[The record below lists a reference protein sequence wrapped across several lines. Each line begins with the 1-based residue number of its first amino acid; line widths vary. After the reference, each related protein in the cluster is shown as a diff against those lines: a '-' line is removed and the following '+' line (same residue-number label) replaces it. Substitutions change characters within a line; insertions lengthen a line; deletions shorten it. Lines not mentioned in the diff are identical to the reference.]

1 MKVPAKAPAGPGPD
15 RGDRRA
21 RLLGFGEHSVSKSYY
36 PELKRR
42 LEELERF
49 RSLLDQT
56 GEAIF
61 LVDGRTGRITDAAGA
76 AGTMLRQDRQALVG
90 RLFEELLPQEAV
102 DHLRGLFSGDFAAGR
117 IETVLGRPGVS
128 GGVSPSVEVT
138 FRLASGEEGPIA
150 IIVARDVTE
159 RKKNEQ
165 ALKRAEEKYRGIV
178 ENAAEGIF
186 QSSLD
191 GRLISAN
198 PAMASLL
205 GYASTHDLMRHIK
218 NVVDQIVTHPEDRQ
232 RIRSELT
239 RYDQVKNL
247 EVQMTTKT
255 GNTIWGLINA
265 RRIRD
270 AAGEPE
276 RFDGSLQDV
285 TVRKK
290 AEQTLL
296 RYHDE
301 LETRVAERT
310 AELTRINERL
320 THEVTIR
327 KRAEEA
333 AEAANRA
340 KSDFLSMV
348 SHEIRTPLTS
358 VLGFAVIIEKRLEQL
373 FLPLLDGDPRRRRQA
388 EQIMENLGIIV
399 SEGERLKHLI
409 NDVLD
414 LAKLEAGKMAF
425 KQERVDPAEVVRHV
439 MSASVGL
446 LSSHKKVSLDTRI
459 EGRLPEVLGDR
470 DRLIQVLVNLV
481 SNALKFTERGSV
493 TCRAR
498 LEGHYIVVDVAD
510 TGIGIPE
517 GEQHKV
523 FEKFNQIGATLT
535 NKPKGT
541 GLGLAICKHIVES
554 HGGRIFYVSKP
565 GAGSTFTFTL
575 PIA

>member
-1 MKVPAKAPAGPGPD
+1 MKAPDSPATD
-15 RGDRRA
+15 HDDRRA

-36 PELKRR
+36 PELKRQ
-42 LEELERF
+42 LDELERF

-56 GEAIF
+56 GDAIF
-61 LVDGRTGRITDAAGA
+61 LVDARTGRITDAAGA
-76 AGTMLRQDRQALVG
+76 AGAMLRLNRRELVG
-90 RLFEELLPQEAV
+90 RRFEELLPEEAV
-102 DHLRGLFSGDFAAGR
+102 DRLRGLFSGDFAAGR
-117 IETVLGRPGVS
+117 
-128 GGVSPSVEVT
+128 VEPALVWRGAGSRISLPVEMT
-138 FRLASGEEGPIA
+138 FRMAHGEEGPIA
-150 IIVARDVTE
+150 VIVARDVTE
-159 RKKNEQ
+159 RKRNEE
-165 ALKRAEEKYRGIV
+165 ALRRAEENYRGIV

-186 QSSLD
+186 QAALD
-191 GRLISAN
+191 GRLVGAN
-198 PAMASLL
+198 PAMAALL
-205 GYASTHDLMRHIK
+205 GYASTGDLMGRVTS
-218 NVVDQIVTHPEDRQ
+218 VVDEVVANPEDRH
-232 RIRSELT
+232 RIRNELE
-239 RYDQVKNL
+239 RYGHVKNL
-247 EVQMTTKT
+247 EIQFITKS
-255 GNTIWGLINA
+255 GLRIWGLVNA
-265 RRIRD
+265 RLIRD
-270 AAGEPE
+270 AAGAPE
-276 RFDGSLQDV
+276 RYDGSLQDV
-285 TVRKK
+285 TVRKQ

-301 LETRVAERT
+301 LERRVAERT

-358 VLGFAVIIEKRLEQL
+358 VLGFAVLIQKRLEQL
-373 FLPLLDGDPRRRRQA
+373 FLSFGEEHPRRRRQA
-388 EQIMENLGIIV
+388 EQVMDNLGIIV

-439 MSASVGL
+439 MAASVGL
-446 LSSHKKVSLDTRI
+446 LQGKRVSLSTSI

-470 DRLIQVLVNLV
+470 DRLIQVLVNMV
-481 SNALKFTERGSV
+481 SNALKFTESGSV

-498 LEGHYIVVDVAD
+498 VEGHYVVIDVID

-517 GEQHKV
+517 SEQHKV

-554 HGGRIFYVSKP
+554 HGGRIFFVSRP

>member
-1 MKVPAKAPAGPGPD
+1 MKTPGRPADAAD
-15 RGDRRA
+15 SDASRRE
-21 RLLGFGEHSVSKSYY
+21 RLLGFGEHSISKSYY

-42 LEELERF
+42 LEELEHF

-61 LVDGRTGRITDAAGA
+61 LVDGHSGRITDVTGPAGI
-76 AGTMLRQDRQALVG
+76 MLRQERQALIG
-90 RLFEELLPQEAV
+90 RPFARMLPREAME
-102 DHLRGLFSGDFAAGR
+102 HLRGLFSGDFVAGR
-117 IETVLGRPGVS
+117 LETVLTRPDGQGS
-128 GGVSPSVEVT
+128 TPAVEMT
-138 FRLASGEEGPIA
+138 FRMAKNEEGPTA
-150 IIVARDVTE
+150 IIVVRDISE

-165 ALKRAEEKYRGIV
+165 ALRRAEEKYRGIV

-186 QSSLD
+186 QTTLE
-191 GRLISAN
+191 GKLISAT
-198 PAMASLL
+198 PALASIL
-205 GYASTHDLMRHIK
+205 GYASPRELMRRVRSIIDQ
-218 NVVDQIVTHPEDRQ
+218 VVAHEEDRR
-232 RIRSELT
+232 RIRSELE

-247 EVQMTTKT
+247 EIELVTKS
-255 GNTIWGLINA
+255 GKRIWGLVNA

-270 AAGEPE
+270 AAGEAE

-285 TVRKK
+285 TIRKQ
-290 AEQTLL
+290 AEHTLL
-296 RYHDE
+296 LYHDE
-301 LETRVAERT
+301 LERHVAERT

-333 AEAANRA
+333 ADAANRA
-340 KSDFLSMV
+340 KSEFLSMV
-348 SHEIRTPLTS
+348 SHEIRTPLTA
-358 VLGFAVIIEKRLEQL
+358 VLGFAVIIEKRLGQL
-373 FLPLLDGDPRRRRQA
+373 FASLLDGDPKQRRQA
-388 EQIMENLGIIV
+388 EQVMENLGIIV

-425 KQERVDPAEVVRHV
+425 RHERVDPAAVVRHV
-439 MSASVGL
+439 MSASEGL
-446 LSSHKKVSLDTRI
+446 LAANKPVTLETHID
-459 EGRLPEVLGDR
+459 GPLPEVMGDP

-481 SNALKFTERGSV
+481 SNALKFTEQGSV
-493 TCRAR
+493 VCRAR
-498 LEGHYIVVDVAD
+498 AENGSVIIDVAD

-554 HGGRIFYVSKP
+554 HGGHISYVSRP
-565 GAGSTFTFTL
+565 GSGSTFTFTL

>member
-1 MKVPAKAPAGPGPD
+1 MKAPGKPAAD
-15 RGDRRA
+15 AAVSDDSRRD

-42 LEELERF
+42 LDELERF

-61 LVDGRTGRITDAAGA
+61 LVDGHTGRITDAAGA
-76 AGTMLRQDRQALVG
+76 AGVMLRQDRESLIGLPFTQ
-90 RLFEELLPQEAV
+90 LLPMEATE
-102 DHLRGLFSGDFAAGR
+102 HLHGLFSGDFAAGR
-117 IETVLGRPGVS
+117 LETVLHRPG
-128 GGVSPSVEVT
+128 GKGTSPAVEMT
-138 FRLASGEEGPIA
+138 FRMASGEEGPIA
-150 IIVARDVTE
+150 VIVARDVSE
-159 RKKNEQ
+159 RKKNEL
-165 ALKRAEEKYRGIV
+165 ALRRAEEKYRGIV

-186 QSSLD
+186 QCALD
-191 GRLISAN
+191 GRLVSAN
-198 PAMASLL
+198 PAMASIL
-205 GYASTHDLMRHIK
+205 GFASPRELMRRVK
-218 NVVDQIVTHPEDRQ
+218 NIVEQTVAHEEDRH
-232 RIRSELT
+232 RIRSELE

-247 EVQMTTKT
+247 EIQLVNKS
-255 GNTIWGLINA
+255 GGLIWGLVNA

-285 TVRKK
+285 TIRKQ
-290 AEQTLL
+290 AEHTLV
-296 RYHDE
+296 RYHED
-301 LETRVAERT
+301 LERRVAERT
-310 AELTRINERL
+310 TELTQANERL
-320 THEVTIR
+320 THEVSIR

-340 KSDFLSMV
+340 KSEFLSMV

-358 VLGFAVIIEKRLEQL
+358 VMGFAVIIEKRLDQL
-373 FLPLLDGDPRRRRQA
+373 FSRLLGDDPKIRRQA

-425 KQERVDPAEVVRHV
+425 KRERVDPAEVVRHV

-446 LSSHKKVSLDTRI
+446 LSASKKVSLQTRI
-459 EGRLPEVLGDR
+459 EGRLPEIVGDR

-481 SNALKFTERGSV
+481 SNALKFTEQGSV

-498 LEGHYIVVDVAD
+498 AADGQVVIDVAD

-517 GEQHKV
+517 AEQHKL

-554 HGGRIFYVSKP
+554 HGGHISYVSKP
-565 GAGSTFTFTL
+565 GSGSTFTFAL

>member
-1 MKVPAKAPAGPGPD
+1 MKTPASPQPESD
-15 RGDRRA
+15 DRRT

-36 PELKRR
+36 PELRRR

-56 GEAIF
+56 GDAIF
-61 LVDGRTGRITDAAGA
+61 LVDVDTGRITDAAGA
-76 AGTMLRQDRQALVG
+76 AGSMLRLDSRQLVG
-90 RLFEELLPQEAV
+90 RTFEDILPGDAV
-102 DHLRGLFSGDFAAGR
+102 SRLRGLFSGDFAAGR
-117 IETVLGRPGVS
+117 IETGLVRPGGPVAGS
-128 GGVSPSVEVT
+128 LPVEMI
-138 FRLASGEEGPIA
+138 FRLAAGEDGPVA
-150 IIVARDVTE
+150 VIVARDVTE
-159 RKKNEQ
+159 RKKSEE
-165 ALKRAEEKYRGIV
+165 ALRRAEERYRGIV

-186 QSSLD
+186 QSALN
-191 GRLISAN
+191 GRLLNVN
-198 PAMASLL
+198 PALAAIL
-205 GYASTHDLMRHIK
+205 GYDSPQDLLCHIK
-218 NVVDQIVTHPEDRQ
+218 SVVDDVVANAEDRK
-232 RIRSELT
+232 RIRSELE

-247 EVQMTTKT
+247 EVQLVTKS
-255 GNTIWGLINA
+255 GARIWGLINA

-270 AAGEPE
+270 GDGQPE
-276 RFDGSLQDV
+276 RFDGSVQDV

-290 AEQTLL
+290 AEHTLL

-301 LETRVAERT
+301 LEQRVAERT

-320 THEVTIR
+320 VHEVSTR

-333 AEAANRA
+333 ADAANRA

-358 VLGFAVIIEKRLEQL
+358 VLGFAVLIQKRLTQL
-373 FLPLLDGDPRRRRQA
+373 FAPLADAPPRRRRQA
-388 EQIMENLGIIV
+388 EQVLDNLDIIV
-399 SEGERLKHLI
+399 AEGERLKHLI

-425 KQERVDPAEVVRHV
+425 TREPVDLAEVVRHV

-446 LSSHKKVSLDTRI
+446 LQDKKVELTTRI
-459 EGRLPEVLGDR
+459 EGRLPQIVGDR

-481 SNALKFTERGSV
+481 SNALKFTEKGSV

-498 LEGHYIVVDVAD
+498 TQGHSSIIEVID

-517 GEQHKV
+517 AEQHKV
-523 FEKFNQIGATLT
+523 FEKFNQIGVTLT

-554 HGGRIFYVSKP
+554 HGGRIFFVSKP
-565 GAGSTFTFTL
+565 GVGSTFTFTL

>member
-1 MKVPAKAPAGPGPD
+1 MKAPTNPGPEPD
-15 RGDRRA
+15 DRRT

-36 PELKRR
+36 PELRRR

-56 GEAIF
+56 GDAIF
-61 LVDGRTGRITDAAGA
+61 LVDVGSGRITDAAGA
-76 AGTMLRQDRQALVG
+76 AGAMLRLGSHELVG
-90 RLFEELLPQEAV
+90 RFFEDFLPVDAV
-102 DHLRGLFSGDFAAGR
+102 CQLRGLFSGDFAAGR
-117 IETVLGRPGVS
+117 IETALALPGAVA
-128 GGVSPSVEVT
+128 GTRLPVEMT
-138 FRLASGEEGPIA
+138 FRLAQGGDGPIA
-150 IIVARDVTE
+150 VIVARDVIE
-159 RKKNEQ
+159 RKKSEE
-165 ALKRAEEKYRGIV
+165 ALRRAEERYRGIV

-186 QSSLD
+186 QSTLT
-191 GRLISAN
+191 GRLMNVN
-198 PAMASLL
+198 PALAAIL
-205 GYASTHDLMRHIK
+205 GYTSALDLMEHVK
-218 NVVDQIVTHPEDRQ
+218 NVVDDVVDCPDDRH
-232 RIRSELT
+232 RIRNELE

-247 EVQMTTKT
+247 EVQLLTKS
-255 GNTIWGLINA
+255 GQRIWGLINA

-270 AAGEPE
+270 GEGQAE
-276 RFDGSLQDV
+276 RFDGSVQDV
-285 TVRKK
+285 SVRKK
-290 AEQTLL
+290 AEETLI

-301 LETRVAERT
+301 LEQRVAERT

-320 THEVTIR
+320 LHEVTIR

-358 VLGFAVIIEKRLEQL
+358 VLGFAVLIQKRLQKL
-373 FLPLLDGDPRRRRQA
+373 LAPLTDGPPQRRRQA
-388 EQIMENLGIIV
+388 EQVQENLGIIV
-399 SEGERLKHLI
+399 AEGERLKHLI

-425 KQERVDPAEVVRHV
+425 HKDRVDPAAVIRHV
-439 MSASVGL
+439 MSACVGL
-446 LSSHKKVSLDTRI
+446 LQGSRVNLTTSI
-459 EGRLPEVLGDR
+459 EGRLPEIVGDR

-481 SNALKFTERGSV
+481 SNALKFTETGSV
-493 TCRAR
+493 ACRAR
-498 LEGHYIVVDVAD
+498 VQGHSIVIEVAD

-517 GEQHKV
+517 AEQHKV
-523 FEKFNQIGATLT
+523 FEKFNQIGGTLT

-554 HGGRIFYVSKP
+554 HGGRIFFVSKP

>member
-1 MKVPAKAPAGPGPD
+1 MKMPANPGHELE
-15 RGDRRA
+15 DRRA
-21 RLLGFGEHSVSKSYY
+21 RLLGFGEHPVSKSYY

-42 LEELERF
+42 LDELERF

-56 GEAIF
+56 GDAIF
-61 LVDGRTGRITDAAGA
+61 LVDGRTRRITDAAAA
-76 AGTMLRQDRQALVG
+76 AGAMLRVKRQALIG
-90 RLFEELLPQEAV
+90 RLFTDLLPAEAQSRV
-102 DHLRGLFSGDFAAGR
+102 QGLFSGDFAAGR
-117 IETVLGRPGVS
+117 IETVLVRPEVKGES
-128 GGVSPSVEVT
+128 SPPVEMT
-138 FRLASGEEGPIA
+138 FRMASGEEGPIA
-150 IIVARDVTE
+150 VIVVRDMTE
-159 RKKNEQ
+159 RKKNEE
-165 ALKRAEEKYRGIV
+165 ALRRAEEKYRGIV

-186 QSSLD
+186 QCTLD
-191 GRLISAN
+191 GKLISAN

-205 GYASTHDLMRHIK
+205 GYASPGELMGGVGSVIEQ
-218 NVVDQIVTHPEDRQ
+218 VVANAEDQK
-232 RIRSELT
+232 RIREELD
-239 RYDQVKNL
+239 RYDHVKNL
-247 EVQMTTKT
+247 EIQLVTKS
-255 GNTIWGLINA
+255 GARIWGLVNA

-270 AAGEPE
+270 VVGEPE

-290 AEQTLL
+290 AEHTLL

-301 LETRVAERT
+301 LEKRVAERT
-310 AELTRINERL
+310 AELTCINERL
-320 THEVTIR
+320 THEVTTR

-333 AEAANRA
+333 AESANRA

-358 VLGFAVIIEKRLEQL
+358 VLGFAVLIQKRLEQL
-373 FLPLLDGDPRRRRQA
+373 VAPLLGDDPRRLRQFK
-388 EQIMENLGIIV
+388 QLTENLGIIV

-425 KQERVDPAEVVRHV
+425 KHDRVHPAEVVRHV

-446 LSSHKKVSLDTRI
+446 LQGKKVSLNTRV
-459 EGRLPEVLGDR
+459 EGRLPEVTGDK

-481 SNALKFTERGSV
+481 SNALKFTDQGSV

-498 LEGHYIVVDVAD
+498 TEGHYVIIDVTD

-517 GEQHKV
+517 SEQHKV
-523 FEKFNQIGATLT
+523 FEKFNQIGVTLT

-554 HGGRIFYVSKP
+554 HGGRIFFVSKP

>member
-1 MKVPAKAPAGPGPD
+1 MKTPGRQTADAADSDAG
-15 RGDRRA
+15 RRD

-49 RSLLDQT
+49 RSLLEQT

-61 LVDGRTGRITDAAGA
+61 LVDGRTGRIADTAGA
-76 AGTMLRQDRQALVG
+76 AGVMLRQEREALLG
-90 RLFEELLPQEAV
+90 LPFAALLPMEAV
-102 DHLRGLFSGDFAAGR
+102 EHLHGLFSGDFAAGR
-117 IETVLGRPGVS
+117 LETVLTRPG
-128 GGVSPSVEVT
+128 GKGTTPAVEMT
-138 FRLASGEEGPIA
+138 FRMAKGEDGPIA
-150 IIVARDVTE
+150 VIVARDVSE
-159 RKKNEQ
+159 RKKSEL
-165 ALKRAEEKYRGIV
+165 ALRRAEEKYRGIV

-198 PAMASLL
+198 PAVATIL
-205 GYASTHDLMRHIK
+205 GYASPREMMRRVKSII
-218 NVVDQIVTHPEDRQ
+218 DQTVAREDDRQ
-232 RIRSELT
+232 RIRAELE

-247 EVQMTTKT
+247 EVQLVTKS
-255 GNTIWGLINA
+255 GDLIWGLINA

-270 AAGEPE
+270 AAGEAE

-285 TVRKK
+285 TIRKQ

-301 LETRVAERT
+301 LERRVAERT
-310 AELTRINERL
+310 AELTRANERL

-333 AEAANRA
+333 ADAANRA
-340 KSDFLSMV
+340 KSEFLSMV

-358 VLGFAVIIEKRLEQL
+358 VMGFAVIIEKRLDQL
-373 FLPLLDGDPRRRRQA
+373 FNRLLGDDPRQRRQA

-425 KQERVDPAEVVRHV
+425 KHERVDPAEVVRHV
-439 MSASVGL
+439 MSASEGL
-446 LSSHKKVSLDTRI
+446 LAATPRVALKTSI
-459 EGRLPEVLGDR
+459 QGRLPEVIGDR

-481 SNALKFTERGSV
+481 SNALKFTEQGSV

-498 LEGHYIVVDVAD
+498 TADGYVVIDVAD

-517 GEQHKV
+517 AEQHKV

-554 HGGRIFYVSKP
+554 HGGRISYVSRF
-565 GAGSTFTFTL
+565 GSGSTFTFAL

>member
-1 MKVPAKAPAGPGPD
+1 MKTPASPGSD
-15 RGDRRA
+15 RDDRRA

-42 LEELERF
+42 LDELERF

-76 AGTMLRQDRQALVG
+76 AGTMLRQDRQTLLG
-90 RLFEELLPQEAV
+90 RLFEELLPPEAV

-117 IETVLGRPGVS
+117 IETVLMQPGRKGDA
-128 GGVSPSVEVT
+128 SPSVEMT
-138 FRLASGEEGPIA
+138 FRMANGEEGPIA
-150 IIVARDVTE
+150 IIVARDVSE
-159 RKKNEQ
+159 RKKNEL
-165 ALKRAEEKYRGIV
+165 ALRRAEEKYRGIV

-186 QSSLD
+186 QSSLE
-191 GRLISAN
+191 GRLVSAN
-198 PAMASLL
+198 PAMASIL
-205 GYASTHDLMRHIK
+205 GYASSRDLMRHIK
-218 NVVDQIVTHPEDRQ
+218 NVVDQVVSHAEDRH
-232 RIRSELT
+232 RIRSELA
-239 RYDQVKNL
+239 RYDEVKNL
-247 EVQMTTKT
+247 EVQLTTKT
-255 GNTIWGLINA
+255 GATIWGLINA

-285 TVRKK
+285 TVRKM

-301 LETRVAERT
+301 LEARVAERT

-320 THEVTIR
+320 THEVTTR

-358 VLGFAVIIEKRLEQL
+358 VLGFAVIIQKRLEQL
-373 FLPLLDGDPRRRRQA
+373 FQPLLDGDPRRRRQA

-425 KQERVDPAEVVRHV
+425 KHERVDPAEVVRHV

-446 LSSHKKVSLDTRI
+446 LQAQKKVSLDTRI

-481 SNALKFTERGSV
+481 SNALKFTERGYV

-498 LEGHYIVVDVAD
+498 VEGHYVVIDVID

>member
-1 MKVPAKAPAGPGPD
+1 MKAPD
-15 RGDRRA
+15 RPAIDAEDRRA

-36 PELKRR
+36 PELKRQ
-42 LEELERF
+42 LDELERF
-49 RSLLDQT
+49 RSLLEQT
-56 GEAIF
+56 GDAIF
-61 LVDGRTGRITDAAGA
+61 LVDARTGRITDVAGA
-76 AGTMLRQDRQALVG
+76 VGAMLRLNRQELIG
-90 RLFEELLPQEAV
+90 RRFEELLPEEAV
-102 DHLRGLFSGDFAAGR
+102 DRLRGLFSGDFAAGR
-117 IETVLGRPGVS
+117 LETALVWRDAGSRISLP
-128 GGVSPSVEVT
+128 VEMT
-138 FRLASGEEGPIA
+138 FRMAQGEEGA
-150 IIVARDVTE
+150 TAVLVARDVTE
-159 RKKNEQ
+159 RKRNEE
-165 ALKRAEEKYRGIV
+165 ALRRAEENYRGIV

-186 QSSLD
+186 QAALD
-191 GRLISAN
+191 GRLVSVN
-198 PAMASLL
+198 PAMAAIL
-205 GYASTHDLMRHIK
+205 GYDSPGEMMR
-218 NVVDQIVTHPEDRQ
+218 VVQNMIDAVVSNPEDRH

-239 RYDQVKNL
+239 RYGQVKNL
-247 EVQMTTKT
+247 EIQLVTKA
-255 GNTIWGLINA
+255 GLRIWGLVNA
-265 RRIRD
+265 RLILD
-270 AAGEPE
+270 AAGQPE
-276 RFDGSLQDV
+276 RYDGSLQDV
-285 TVRKK
+285 SVRKQ

-301 LETRVAERT
+301 LERRVAERT

-358 VLGFAVIIEKRLEQL
+358 VLGFSVLIQKRLEQL
-373 FLPLLDGDPRRRRQA
+373 FQGMGDGHPRRRRQA
-388 EQIMENLGIIV
+388 EQVMDNLGIIV
-399 SEGERLKHLI
+399 AEGERLKHLI

-439 MSASVGL
+439 MSASAGL
-446 LSSHKKVSLDTRI
+446 LQGTRVSLTTRI
-459 EGRLPEVLGDR
+459 EGRLPEVVGDR

-481 SNALKFTERGSV
+481 SNALKFTESGSV

-498 LEGHYIVVDVAD
+498 REGHYVMIEVVD

-517 GEQHKV
+517 TEQHKV

-554 HGGRIFYVSKP
+554 HGGRIFFVSRP
-565 GAGSTFTFTL
+565 GTGSTFTFTL

>member
-1 MKVPAKAPAGPGPD
+1 MKTPASSGLELE
-15 RGDRRA
+15 DRRA
-21 RLLGFGEHSVSKSYY
+21 RLLGFGEHPVSKSYY

-42 LEELERF
+42 LDELERF

-56 GEAIF
+56 GDAIF
-61 LVDGRTGRITDAAGA
+61 LVDGRTGRITDAAAA
-76 AGTMLRQDRQALVG
+76 AGAMLRIRRQVLVG
-90 RLFEELLPQEAV
+90 RRFEDLLPAEAV
-102 DHLRGLFSGDFAAGR
+102 HRVQGLFSGDFAAGR
-117 IETVLGRPGVS
+117 IETVLVRPDGK
-128 GGVSPSVEVT
+128 GETSPPVEMT
-138 FRLASGEEGPIA
+138 FRMASGEEGPIA
-150 IIVARDVTE
+150 VIVARDVTE
-159 RKKNEQ
+159 RKKNEE
-165 ALKRAEEKYRGIV
+165 ALRRAEEKYRGIV

-186 QSSLD
+186 QCTLE
-191 GRLISAN
+191 GKLISAN
-198 PAMASLL
+198 PAIASIL
-205 GYASTHDLMRHIK
+205 GYASPSELMCH
-218 NVVDQIVTHPEDRQ
+218 VTSVMDQLVPNPEDRH
-232 RIRSELT
+232 RLRSELNH
-239 RYDQVKNL
+239 YDHVKNL
-247 EVQMTTKT
+247 EIQLVTQS
-255 GNTIWGLINA
+255 GARIWGLVNA

-270 AAGEPE
+270 VAGEPE

-301 LETRVAERT
+301 LEKRVAERT

-320 THEVTIR
+320 THEVTTR

-358 VLGFAVIIEKRLEQL
+358 VLGFAVLIQKRLEQL
-373 FLPLLDGDPRRRRQA
+373 FAPLLDDDPRRLRQFK
-388 EQIMENLGIIV
+388 QITENLGIIV

-425 KQERVDPAEVVRHV
+425 KREAVDPAVVVRHV

-446 LSSHKKVSLDTRI
+446 LQGKNVSLHTRV
-459 EGRLPEVLGDR
+459 EGRLPEVIGDK

-481 SNALKFTERGSV
+481 SNSLKFTEHGSV

-498 LEGHYIVVDVAD
+498 TEGRYVIIDVAD

-517 GEQHKV
+517 SEQHKV

-554 HGGRIFYVSKP
+554 HGGRIFFVSKP

>member
-1 MKVPAKAPAGPGPD
+1 MKTLASLAADPCE
-15 RGDRRA
+15 RWA

-42 LEELERF
+42 LDELERF
-49 RSLLDQT
+49 RSLLDHT
-56 GEAIF
+56 GDAIF
-61 LVDGRTGRITDAAGA
+61 LVDGQTGRITDVAGA
-76 AGTMLRQDRQALVG
+76 AGSMLRLGRQALVG
-90 RLFEELLPQEAV
+90 SVFADLLPPEAKLR
-102 DHLRGLFSGDFAAGR
+102 LRGLFSGDFAAGR
-117 IETVLGRPGVS
+117 IETVLVRPG
-128 GGVSPSVEVT
+128 GGKGDNSTPVEMT
-138 FRLASGEEGPIA
+138 FRMVGGGEETIA
-150 IIVARDVTE
+150 VIVARDVTDR
-159 RKKNEQ
+159 RKSEE
-165 ALKRAEEKYRGIV
+165 AIRRAEEKYRGIV

-186 QSSLD
+186 QVTPD
-191 GRLISAN
+191 GRLLSAN
-198 PAMASLL
+198 PAMATIL
-205 GYASTHDLMRHIK
+205 GYASPGELMRE
-218 NVVDQIVTHPEDRQ
+218 VTNILEQLVPLDVDRQ
-232 RIRSELT
+232 RIRSSIACC
-239 RYDQVKNL
+239 DHVINL
-247 EVQMTTKT
+247 EIQLASKSGTML
-255 GNTIWGLINA
+255 WGLVNA
-265 RRIRD
+265 RRVRD
-270 AAGEPE
+270 ASGEAE

-285 TVRKK
+285 TVRKM

-296 RYHDE
+296 RYHEE
-301 LETRVAERT
+301 LEQRVAERT

-358 VLGFAVIIEKRLEQL
+358 VLGFAVLIQKRLAKI
-373 FLPLLDGDPRRRRQA
+373 FGFLLDNNPRRRRQA
-388 EQIMENLGIIV
+388 DQVMENLGIIV

-425 KQERVDPAEVVRHV
+425 RRERVDPAEVVRHV
-439 MSASVGL
+439 MSASEGL
-446 LSSHKKVSLDTRI
+446 LQGKEVALDTLI
-459 EGRLPEVLGDR
+459 EGALPEVVGDR

-493 TCRAR
+493 VCRAR
-498 LEGHYIVVDVAD
+498 AEDHSVIIDVSD

-517 GEQHKV
+517 SEQYKV

-554 HGGRIFYVSKP
+554 HGGRIFFVSQP
-565 GAGSTFTFTL
+565 GAGSTFTFSL

>member
-1 MKVPAKAPAGPGPD
+1 MKTPGRVAAD
-15 RGDRRA
+15 ATASDASRRD
-21 RLLGFGEHSVSKSYY
+21 RLLGFGEHSISKSYY

-42 LEELERF
+42 LDELERF

-61 LVDGRTGRITDAAGA
+61 LVDGHTGCITDAAGA
-76 AGTMLRQDRQALVG
+76 AGSMLRQDREALLGLPFAV
-90 RLFEELLPQEAV
+90 LLPQEAR
-102 DHLRGLFSGDFAAGR
+102 DHLLGLFSGDFAAGR
-117 IETVLGRPGVS
+117 LETVLHRPGAK
-128 GGVSPSVEVT
+128 GQSPAVEIT
-138 FRLASGEEGPIA
+138 FRMASGEEGPIA
-150 IIVARDVTE
+150 VIVARDVSE
-159 RKKNEQ
+159 RKKNEL
-165 ALKRAEEKYRGIV
+165 ALRRAEEKYRGIV

-186 QSSLD
+186 QSTLD
-191 GRLISAN
+191 GRVVSAN
-198 PAMASLL
+198 PAMAAIL
-205 GYASTHDLMRHIK
+205 GFDSPRDFMRCIK
-218 NVVDQIVTHPEDRQ
+218 NIVEQVVAHQVDRN
-232 RIRSELT
+232 RIRADLE
-239 RYDQVKNL
+239 RYDTVKNL
-247 EVQMTTKT
+247 EIELVTKS
-255 GNTIWGLINA
+255 GSLIWGMVNA
-265 RRIRD
+265 RRIR
-270 AAGEPE
+270 AASGEPE

-285 TVRKK
+285 TIRKQ
-290 AEQTLL
+290 AEHTLL

-301 LETRVAERT
+301 LERRVAERT

-333 AEAANRA
+333 ADAANRA
-340 KSDFLSMV
+340 KSEFLSMV

-358 VLGFAVIIEKRLEQL
+358 VLGFAVIIQKRLEQL
-373 FLPLLDGDPRRRRQA
+373 FSRLLGDDPKSRRQA
-388 EQIMENLGIIV
+388 GQIMENLDIIV

-425 KQERVDPAEVVRHV
+425 KCERVDPAEVVRHV

-446 LSSHKKVSLDTRI
+446 LSANKKVSLDTRI

-481 SNALKFTERGSV
+481 SNALKFTEKGSV

-498 LEGHYIVVDVAD
+498 AENGYVVIDVAD

-517 GEQHKV
+517 AEQHKV

-554 HGGRIFYVSKP
+554 HSGRISYVSRP
-565 GAGSTFTFTL
+565 GSGSTFTFTL

>member
-1 MKVPAKAPAGPGPD
+1 MKMPANPGHELE
-15 RGDRRA
+15 DRRA
-21 RLLGFGEHSVSKSYY
+21 RLLGFGEHPVSKSYY

-42 LEELERF
+42 LDELERF

-56 GEAIF
+56 GDAIF
-61 LVDGRTGRITDAAGA
+61 LVDGRTGRITDAAAA
-76 AGTMLRQDRQALVG
+76 AGAMLRVKRQALVG
-90 RLFEELLPQEAV
+90 RLFTDVLPVEAHSRV
-102 DHLRGLFSGDFAAGR
+102 QGLFSGDFAAGR
-117 IETVLGRPGVS
+117 IETVLVRPEMKGEI
-128 GGVSPSVEVT
+128 SPPVEMT
-138 FRLASGEEGPIA
+138 FRMASGEEGPIA
-150 IIVARDVTE
+150 VIVARDMTE
-159 RKKNEQ
+159 RKKNEE
-165 ALKRAEEKYRGIV
+165 ALRRAEEKYRGIV

-186 QSSLD
+186 QCALD
-191 GRLISAN
+191 GKLISAN
-198 PAMASLL
+198 PAMAALL
-205 GYASTHDLMRHIK
+205 GYASPGELMGSVGS
-218 NVVDQIVTHPEDRQ
+218 VVDQVVANAEDQ
-232 RIRSELT
+232 KRIREELD
-239 RYDQVKNL
+239 RYDHVKSL
-247 EVQMTTKT
+247 EIQLVTKS
-255 GNTIWGLINA
+255 GARIWGLVNA

-270 AAGEPE
+270 VAGEPE

-290 AEQTLL
+290 AEHTLL

-301 LETRVAERT
+301 LEKRVAERT
-310 AELTRINERL
+310 AELTSINERL
-320 THEVTIR
+320 THEVRIR

-333 AEAANRA
+333 AESANRA

-358 VLGFAVIIEKRLEQL
+358 VLGFAVLIQKRLEQL
-373 FLPLLDGDPRRRRQA
+373 VVPLLGDDLRRLRQFK
-388 EQIMENLGIIV
+388 QITENLGIIV

-425 KQERVDPAEVVRHV
+425 KHDCVNPAEVVRHV

-446 LSSHKKVSLDTRI
+446 LQGKKVSLNTRV
-459 EGRLPEVLGDR
+459 EGRLPEVTGDK

-481 SNALKFTERGSV
+481 SNALKFTDQGSV

-498 LEGHYIVVDVAD
+498 TEGRYVIIDVTD

-517 GEQHKV
+517 SEQHKV
-523 FEKFNQIGATLT
+523 FEKFNQIGVTLT

-554 HGGRIFYVSKP
+554 HGGRIFFVSKP

>member
-1 MKVPAKAPAGPGPD
+1 MKTPGKRAAD
-15 RGDRRA
+15 ASRRD

-42 LEELERF
+42 LDELERF
-49 RSLLDQT
+49 RSLLEQT

-61 LVDGRTGRITDAAGA
+61 LVDGRTGRITDTAGA
-76 AGTMLRQDRQALVG
+76 AGGILRQEREALVG
-90 RLFEELLPQEAV
+90 LPFAELLPVEAV
-102 DHLRGLFSGDFAAGR
+102 EHLHGLFSGDFAAGR
-117 IETVLGRPGVS
+117 LETVLTRPG
-128 GGVSPSVEVT
+128 GKGTTPPVEMT
-138 FRLASGEEGPIA
+138 FRMAKGEDGPIA
-150 IIVARDVTE
+150 VIVARDVSE
-159 RKKNEQ
+159 RKKSEM
-165 ALKRAEEKYRGIV
+165 ALRRAEEKYRGIV

-198 PAMASLL
+198 PAMAAIL
-205 GYASTHDLMRHIK
+205 GFASPRELMRQVKDILEQ
-218 NVVDQIVTHPEDRQ
+218 VVAHESDRQ

-239 RYDQVKNL
+239 HLYQVKNL
-247 EVQMTTKT
+247 EIQLVTKS
-255 GNTIWGLINA
+255 GGLIWGLVNA
-265 RRIRD
+265 RRIED
-270 AAGEPE
+270 ASGGPD

-285 TVRKK
+285 SIRKQ

-301 LETRVAERT
+301 LERRVAERT
-310 AELTRINERL
+310 AELTRANERL

-333 AEAANRA
+333 ADAANRA
-340 KSDFLSMV
+340 KSEFLSMV

-358 VLGFAVIIEKRLEQL
+358 VMGFAVIIEKRLDQL
-373 FLPLLDGDPRRRRQA
+373 FGRLLGDDPRQRRQA

-425 KQERVDPAEVVRHV
+425 RHERVDPAEVVRHV
-439 MSASVGL
+439 MSASEGL
-446 LSSHKKVSLDTRI
+446 LAASGKVALKTSI
-459 EGRLPEVLGDR
+459 QGRLPEVIGDR

-481 SNALKFTERGSV
+481 SNALKFTEQGSV

-498 LEGHYIVVDVAD
+498 AENGYVVIDVAD

-517 GEQHKV
+517 ADQHKV

-554 HGGRIFYVSKP
+554 HGGRISYVSRF
-565 GAGSTFTFTL
+565 GSGSTFTFAL

>member
-1 MKVPAKAPAGPGPD
+1 MKAPASPLPESD
-15 RGDRRA
+15 DRRT

-36 PELKRR
+36 PELRRR

-56 GEAIF
+56 GDAIF
-61 LVDGRTGRITDAAGA
+61 LVDVDTGRITDAAGA
-76 AGTMLRQDRQALVG
+76 AGAMLRLDSPELIG
-90 RLFEELLPQEAV
+90 RVFEDLLPVDAV
-102 DHLRGLFSGDFAAGR
+102 CRLRGLFSGDFAAGR
-117 IETVLGRPGVS
+117 IETALVRPGDVP
-128 GGVSPSVEVT
+128 GGNLPVEMT
-138 FRLASGEEGPIA
+138 FRLAQGGGGSMA
-150 IIVARDVTE
+150 VIVARDVTE
-159 RKKNEQ
+159 RKKSEE
-165 ALKRAEEKYRGIV
+165 ALRRAEERYRGIV

-186 QSSLD
+186 QSTLA
-191 GRLISAN
+191 GRLMNAN
-198 PAMASLL
+198 PALAAIL
-205 GYASTHDLMRHIK
+205 GYDSPDDLMHHVK
-218 NVVDQIVTHPEDRQ
+218 SVVDDAVAGPEDRH
-232 RIRSELT
+232 RIRLELE
-239 RYDQVKNL
+239 RYDHVKNL
-247 EVQMTTKT
+247 DVQLLTKS
-255 GNTIWGLINA
+255 GSRIWGLINA

-270 AAGEPE
+270 DEGVAE
-276 RFDGSLQDV
+276 RFDGSVQDV
-285 TVRKK
+285 SVRKQ

-301 LETRVAERT
+301 LEQRVAERT

-320 THEVTIR
+320 VHEVTIR

-358 VLGFAVIIEKRLEQL
+358 VLGFAVLIQKRLGEL
-373 FLPLLDGDPRRRRQA
+373 LAPLAEGQPRQRRQA
-388 EQIMENLGIIV
+388 EQVQENLGIIV
-399 SEGERLKHLI
+399 AEGERLKHLI

-414 LAKLEAGKMAF
+414 LAKLEAGKVPF
-425 KQERVDPAEVVRHV
+425 TKEPVDVSEVIRHV

-446 LSSHKKVSLDTRI
+446 LQDKKVNLTTRI
-459 EGRLPEVLGDR
+459 EGRLPEIVGDR

-481 SNALKFTERGSV
+481 SNALKFTEQGSV

-498 LEGHYIVVDVAD
+498 TQGRSIVIEIID

-517 GEQHKV
+517 AEQHKV
-523 FEKFNQIGATLT
+523 FEKFNQIGVTLT

-554 HGGRIFYVSKP
+554 HGGRIFFVSKP
-565 GAGSTFTFTL
+565 GTGSTFTFTL

>member
-1 MKVPAKAPAGPGPD
+1 MKMPGAPPPEPD
-15 RGDRRA
+15 YRRA
-21 RLLGFGEHSVSKSYY
+21 RLLGFGEQSVSKSYF

-42 LEELERF
+42 LDELERF

-56 GEAIF
+56 AEGIF
-61 LVDGRTGRITDAAGA
+61 LIDGRTGRITDAAGA
-76 AGTMLRQDRQALVG
+76 AGALLGLERGALVG
-90 RLFEELLPQEAV
+90 RHFSDLLPREAV
-102 DHLRGLFSGDFAAGR
+102 EHLRGLFSGDFAAGR
-117 IETVLGRPGVS
+117 IETSLPAPRGKGADLA
-128 GGVSPSVEVT
+128 VEMT
-138 FRLASGEEGPIA
+138 FRLARGEEGAIA
-150 IIVARDVTE
+150 VIVARDVTD
-159 RKKNEQ
+159 RKKSDL
-165 ALKRAEEKYRGIV
+165 ALRRAEEKYRGIV

-198 PAMASLL
+198 PAMASIL
-205 GYASTHDLMRHIK
+205 GYASPRELMRRIK
-218 NVVDQIVTHPEDRQ
+218 NIVDEVVAHEHDRQ
-232 RIRSELT
+232 RIRSELV
-239 RYDQVKNL
+239 RYDEVKRL
-247 EVQMTTKT
+247 EVELRTKS
-255 GNTIWGLINA
+255 GGLIWGLINA

-285 TVRKK
+285 TIRKK
-290 AEQTLL
+290 AEQTLQ
-296 RYHDE
+296 RYQDE
-301 LETRVAERT
+301 LEQAVAERT

-320 THEVTIR
+320 THEVTTR

-358 VLGFAVIIEKRLEQL
+358 VLGFAVIIEKRLEEL
-373 FLPLLDGDPRRRRQA
+373 FEKLLDDNPRHRRQA
-388 EQIMENLGIIV
+388 GQVMDNLRIIV

-425 KQERVDPAEVVRHV
+425 RSERVDPAAIVRHV
-439 MSASVGL
+439 MSASAGL
-446 LSSHKKVSLDTRI
+446 LGANKKVSLNTRI

-470 DRLIQVLVNLV
+470 DRIIQVLVNLV
-481 SNALKFTERGSV
+481 SNALKFTEHGSV
-493 TCRAR
+493 SCRAR
-498 LEGHYIVVDVAD
+498 AEGHYVVIEVAD

-517 GEQHKV
+517 PEQHKV

-541 GLGLAICKHIVES
+541 GLGLPICKHIVES
-554 HGGRIFYVSKP
+554 HGGRIFFVSKP
-565 GAGSTFTFTL
+565 GTGSTFTFTL

>member
-1 MKVPAKAPAGPGPD
+1 MKTPGKRAAD
-15 RGDRRA
+15 ASRRD

-42 LEELERF
+42 LDELERF
-49 RSLLDQT
+49 RSLLEQT

-61 LVDGRTGRITDAAGA
+61 LVDGRTGRITDTAGA
-76 AGTMLRQDRQALVG
+76 AGGILRQEREALVG
-90 RLFEELLPQEAV
+90 LPFAELLPVEAV
-102 DHLRGLFSGDFAAGR
+102 EHLHGLFSGDFAAGR
-117 IETVLGRPGVS
+117 LETVLTRPG
-128 GGVSPSVEVT
+128 GQGTTPPVEMT
-138 FRLASGEEGPIA
+138 FRMAKGEDGPIA
-150 IIVARDVTE
+150 VIVARDVSE
-159 RKKNEQ
+159 RKKSEL
-165 ALKRAEEKYRGIV
+165 ALRRAEEKYRGIV

-198 PAMASLL
+198 PAVATIL
-205 GYASTHDLMRHIK
+205 GYASPREMMRRVKSLI
-218 NVVDQIVTHPEDRQ
+218 DQTVAHEDDRR
-232 RIRSELT
+232 RIRTELE
-239 RYDQVKNL
+239 RYNQVKNL
-247 EVQMTTKT
+247 EVQLVTKS
-255 GNTIWGLINA
+255 GDLIWGLINA
-265 RRIRD
+265 RCIRD
-270 AAGEPE
+270 AAGEAE

-285 TVRKK
+285 SIRKQ

-301 LETRVAERT
+301 LERRVAERT
-310 AELTRINERL
+310 AELTRANERL

-333 AEAANRA
+333 ADAANRA
-340 KSDFLSMV
+340 KSEFLSMV

-358 VLGFAVIIEKRLEQL
+358 VMGFAVIIEKRLDQL
-373 FLPLLDGDPRRRRQA
+373 FSRLLGDDPRQRRQA

-425 KQERVDPAEVVRHV
+425 RHERVDPAEVVRHV
-439 MSASVGL
+439 MSASEGL
-446 LSSHKKVSLDTRI
+446 LAAASRKVALKTSI
-459 EGRLPEVLGDR
+459 QGRLPEVIGDR

-481 SNALKFTERGSV
+481 SNALKFTEQGSV

-498 LEGHYIVVDVAD
+498 AEDGYVVIDVAD

-517 GEQHKV
+517 ADQHKV

-554 HGGRIFYVSKP
+554 HGGRISYVSRF
-565 GAGSTFTFTL
+565 GSGSTFTFAL

>member
-1 MKVPAKAPAGPGPD
+1 MKAPDSPGVD
-15 RGDRRA
+15 RDDRRA

-42 LEELERF
+42 LDELERF

-56 GEAIF
+56 GDAIF
-61 LVDGRTGRITDAAGA
+61 LVDGRTGRITDVAGA
-76 AGTMLRQDRQALVG
+76 VGPLLRLDRQELVG
-90 RLFEELLPQEAV
+90 RLFEKLLPPDTANC
-102 DHLRGLFSGDFAAGR
+102 LRGLFSGDFAAGR
-117 IETVLGRPGVS
+117 LETVLARPEGM
-128 GGVSPSVEVT
+128 GETSPPVEIT
-138 FRLASGEEGPIA
+138 FRMVNGEDRPIA

-159 RKKNEQ
+159 RKKSEE
-165 ALKRAEEKYRGIV
+165 ALKRAEEKFRSIV

-186 QSSLD
+186 QSAID
-191 GRLISAN
+191 GRLVSAN
-198 PAMASLL
+198 PAMASIL
-205 GYASTHDLMRHIK
+205 GYGSPAELMSAVK
-218 NVVDQIVTHPEDRQ
+218 NVVEDVVTRPEDRH
-232 RIRSELT
+232 RIRSELE
-239 RYDQVKNL
+239 RYGEVKNL
-247 EVQMTTKT
+247 EVQL
-255 GNTIWGLINA
+255 NTNPGILIWGLVNV

-270 AAGEPE
+270 GAGVSD

-285 TVRKK
+285 TVRKM

-301 LETRVAERT
+301 LEQRVAERT
-310 AELTRINERL
+310 AELTRINQRL

-358 VLGFAVIIEKRLEQL
+358 VLGFAVLIQKRLAQL
-373 FLPLLDGDPRRRRQA
+373 VAPLLGGNDQQRRQIG
-388 EQIMENLGIIV
+388 QVMENLGIII

-425 KQERVDPAEVVRHV
+425 KRERVNPTEIIRHV
-439 MSASVGL
+439 MSAAVGL
-446 LSSHKKVSLDTRI
+446 LQGKKVSLTTSI
-459 EGRLPEVLGDR
+459 VGRLPDITGDR
-470 DRLIQVLVNLV
+470 DRIIQVLVNLV
-481 SNALKFTERGSV
+481 SNALKFTECGSV
-493 TCRAR
+493 TCQAKT
-498 LEGHYIVVDVAD
+498 EGHYVIIEVSD

-517 GEQHKV
+517 AEQYKV
-523 FEKFNQIGATLT
+523 FEKFNQIGVTLT

-554 HGGRIFYVSKP
+554 HGGRIFFVSKP
-565 GAGSTFTFTL
+565 GTGSTFTFTL

>member
-1 MKVPAKAPAGPGPD
+1 MKALPSPGAD
-15 RGDRRA
+15 HDDRRA

-42 LEELERF
+42 LDELERF

-56 GEAIF
+56 GDAIF

-76 AGTMLRQDRQALVG
+76 AGTTLRLGRSELVG
-90 RLFEELLPQEAV
+90 RVFDELLPAEAAGR
-102 DHLRGLFSGDFAAGR
+102 LRGLFSGDFAAGR
-117 IETVLGRPGVS
+117 IETVLVRPGGAGETS
-128 GGVSPSVEVT
+128 APVEMT
-138 FRLASGEEGPIA
+138 FRMASGEEGPIA
-150 IIVARDVTE
+150 VIVARDVTE
-159 RKKNEQ
+159 RKKSEE
-165 ALKRAEEKYRGIV
+165 ALRRAEEKYRGIV

-186 QSSLD
+186 QSVLD
-191 GRLISAN
+191 GRLVSAN
-198 PAMASLL
+198 PAMAAIL
-205 GYASTHDLMRHIK
+205 GYASAADLMRDVK
-218 NVVDQIVTHPEDRQ
+218 NVVDDLVANPEDRH
-232 RIRSELT
+232 RIRSELE
-239 RYDQVKNL
+239 RYDHVKNL
-247 EVQMTTKT
+247 EIQLVTRS
-255 GNTIWGLINA
+255 GVRIWGLINA
-265 RRIRD
+265 RCIRD
-270 AAGEPE
+270 AAGEAE

-290 AEQTLL
+290 AEQTLI

-301 LETRVAERT
+301 LEKRVAERT

-358 VLGFAVIIEKRLEQL
+358 VLGFAVLIEKRLKHL
-373 FLPLLDGDPRRRRQA
+373 FVPLVDGDLRRRRQA
-388 EQIMENLGIIV
+388 GQVMENLGIIV

-425 KQERVDPAEVVRHV
+425 KHEQVDPAEVVRHV
-439 MSASVGL
+439 MTASVGL
-446 LSSHKKVSLDTRI
+446 LQGKKVSLKTCV
-459 EGRLPEVLGDR
+459 EGRLPDVTGDR

-481 SNALKFTERGSV
+481 SNALKFTEQGAV

-498 LEGHYIVVDVAD
+498 VEGHYVVIDVAD

-517 GEQHKV
+517 SEQHKV
-523 FEKFNQIGATLT
+523 FEKFNQIGVTLT

-541 GLGLAICKHIVES
+541 GLGLAICRHIVES
-554 HGGRIFYVSKP
+554 HGGRIFFVSKP

>member
-1 MKVPAKAPAGPGPD
+1 MPVPADPTPKSD
-15 RGDRRA
+15 ERLT

-36 PELKRR
+36 PELRRR

-56 GEAIF
+56 GDAIF
-61 LVDGRTGRITDAAGA
+61 LVDVATGRIVDAAGA
-76 AGTMLRQDRQALVG
+76 AGFMVRLERSELRNLP
-90 RLFEELLPQEAV
+90 FESFLPADAV
-102 DHLRGLFSGDFAAGR
+102 LRLRGLFSGDFAAGR
-117 IETVLGRPGVS
+117 IETSLVRS
-128 GGVSPSVEVT
+128 GDEAGSNLPVEMT
-138 FRLASGEEGPIA
+138 FRLAQGEGSPVA
-150 IIVARDVTE
+150 VIVARDATE
-159 RKKNEQ
+159 RKKNEE
-165 ALKRAEEKYRGIV
+165 ALRRAEERYRGIV

-186 QSSLD
+186 QSTLA
-191 GRLISAN
+191 GRLMNVN
-198 PAMASLL
+198 PALAAIL
-205 GYASTHDLMRHIK
+205 GYDTTADLLFHVK
-218 NVVDQIVTHPEDRQ
+218 SVVDDVVAEPDDRR
-232 RIRSELT
+232 RIRSELE

-247 EVQMTTKT
+247 EVQLRTRS
-255 GNTIWGLINA
+255 GARIWGLINA

-270 AAGEPE
+270 EGGVAE
-276 RFDGSLQDV
+276 RFDGSVQDV
-285 TVRKK
+285 TVRKQ

-301 LETRVAERT
+301 LEQRVAERT

-320 THEVTIR
+320 VHEVTIR

-358 VLGFAVIIEKRLEQL
+358 VLGFAVLIKKRLARL
-373 FLPLLDGDPRRRRQA
+373 LPTPAGDTNPKVRRQT
-388 EQIMENLGIIV
+388 EQVQDNLDIIIA
-399 SEGERLKHLI
+399 EGERLKHLI

-425 KQERVDPAEVVRHV
+425 KSEAVDPAEVVRHV
-439 MSASVGL
+439 MSASAGL
-446 LSSHKKVSLDTRI
+446 LHGKAVVLDTRI
-459 EGRLPEVLGDR
+459 EGRLPLVAGDR

-481 SNALKFTERGSV
+481 SNAIKFTERGCV

-498 LEGHYIVVDVAD
+498 AQGNTIVIEVSD

-517 GEQHKV
+517 SEKDKV
-523 FEKFNQIGATLT
+523 FEKFNQVGGTLT

-554 HGGRIFYVSKP
+554 HGGRIFFVSRP
-565 GAGSTFTFTL
+565 AAGSTFTFTL